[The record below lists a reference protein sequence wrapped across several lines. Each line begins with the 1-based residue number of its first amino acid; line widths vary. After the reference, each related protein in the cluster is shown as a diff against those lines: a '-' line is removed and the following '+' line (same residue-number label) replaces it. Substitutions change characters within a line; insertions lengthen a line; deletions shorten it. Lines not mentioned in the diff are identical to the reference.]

1 MLNKF
6 RWHSVALTADI
17 EKGSLMIG
25 ISEHDQEMLRF
36 LWFENPHEMDSKLIH
51 LRFKRL
57 PLGLCPS
64 PSILGAIIAHHL
76 NLHRKKFPDLVEA
89 IENSMNVDDL
99 LTGEKKTMNA
109 HLTCTKMNQGGF
121 HLRKWNSNSS
131 SLLKKIEIAEG
142 RSEPGRI
149 KETATTIVEEE
160 DESYVKATTSS
171 SSAMRGE
178 TQNLAKLPA
187 VIWSS
192 QSDEFIFDL
201 SEIVNCLRKLP
212 VNERWL
218 LKFTTKIFGPQ
229 GFLWSF
235 VIRLKIMFQE

>member
-1 MLNKF
+1 MCIYHRHTWQETEAWKEGNDKGAHRLQWISKISLKWLINEGLFAERFADCLQIFDVLNKF

-64 PSILGAIIAHHL
+64 PSILRAIIAHHL

-99 LTGEKKTMNA
+99 LTGEKKRWMRIWPA
-109 HLTCTKMNQGGF
+109 Q
-121 HLRKWNSNSS
+121 KW
-131 SLLKKIEIAEG
+131 
-142 RSEPGRI
+142 I
-149 KETATTIVEEE
+149 KVASIWENGI
-160 DESYVKATTSS
+160 
-171 SSAMRGE
+171 
-178 TQNLAKLPA
+178 QILP
-187 VIWSS
+187 IYW
-192 QSDEFIFDL
+192 
-201 SEIVNCLRKLP
+201 R
-212 VNERWL
+212 
-218 LKFTTKIFGPQ
+218 
-229 GFLWSF
+229 
-235 VIRLKIMFQE
+235 RLKLQKADLNLVASRKQLQPF

>member
-1 MLNKF
+1 
-6 RWHSVALTADI
+6 
-17 EKGSLMIG
+17 MIG

-36 LWFENPHEMDSKLIH
+36 LWFENPHEMNSKLIH

-64 PSILGAIIAHHL
+64 PSILRAIIAHHL

-131 SLLKKIEIAEG
+131 NLLKKIEIAES

-149 KETATTIVEEE
+149 KETATTILEEE
-160 DESYVKATTSS
+160 DE
-171 SSAMRGE
+171 
-178 TQNLAKLPA
+178 
-187 VIWSS
+187 
-192 QSDEFIFDL
+192 
-201 SEIVNCLRKLP
+201 
-212 VNERWL
+212 
-218 LKFTTKIFGPQ
+218 
-229 GFLWSF
+229 
-235 VIRLKIMFQE
+235 